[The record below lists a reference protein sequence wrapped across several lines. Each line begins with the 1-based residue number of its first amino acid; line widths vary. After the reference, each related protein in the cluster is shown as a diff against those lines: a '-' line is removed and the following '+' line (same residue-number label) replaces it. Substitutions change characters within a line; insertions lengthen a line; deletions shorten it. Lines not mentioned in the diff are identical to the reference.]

1 MACSFQYQLCS
12 HAHHNSRSPIRI
24 GNNMLKNPVSGLLI
38 AWKVPRWR
46 WALLI
51 AGISDVL
58 GFAVVLLPPV
68 QWLLDALTALAL
80 LIVLGLRWPLF
91 VALAIELVP
100 ALAVF
105 PAWTLVVLAMSAD
118 QDLRLEN

>member
-1 MACSFQYQLCS
+1 M
-12 HAHHNSRSPIRI
+12 
-24 GNNMLKNPVSGLLI
+24 
-38 AWKVPRWR
+38 
-46 WALLI
+46 
-51 AGISDVL
+51 L

-118 QDLRLEN
+118 QDLRLEI

>member
-80 LIVLGLRWPLF
+80 LIVLGLRLS
-91 VALAIELVP
+91 LIHI
-100 ALAVF
+100 
-105 PAWTLVVLAMSAD
+105 
-118 QDLRLEN
+118 